1 MAMEDFGPRLDLFG
15 RTFVDDMAVVDD
27 VDALRERKRCR
38 QVLLDENDRLA
49 SVGEVAARFHEI
61 ADNDRR
67 EALELIEDQIRARI
81 AQATLEH
88 KPIPEDRTSTKFI
101 WMDVEEF
108 LV

>member
-1 MAMEDFGPRLDLFG
+1 MHHVRTYTITLIPAANG
-15 RTFVDDMAVVDD
+15 RSVQAVCH
-27 VDALRERKRCR
+27 ALPECGVTGRDKR
-38 QVLLDENDRLA
+38 
-49 SVGEVAARFHEI
+49 H
-61 ADNDRR
+61 
-67 EALELIEDQIRARI
+67 ALELIEDCIRARI